1 LEIREKPGVFRFSY
15 QLHSSLADCAKE
27 LFKPSKDSASLQV
40 CNEKKIFGFGFH
52 FFWEWRRKW
61 EVFGHFWWLVSDL
74 SPTARWKY
82 FTEVFMLETRLESA
96 SFDTLIYF
104 LTFLVQKLW

>member
-40 CNEKKIFGFGFH
+40 CNEKKFLALGFIFFGSDVVSERFLAIFGGWYLTWAQPLDGSISLKF
-52 FFWEWRRKW
+52 
-61 EVFGHFWWLVSDL
+61 LC
-74 SPTARWKY
+74 WK
-82 FTEVFMLETRLESA
+82 LG
-96 SFDTLIYF
+96 
-104 LTFLVQKLW
+104 